1 VAATDALVL
10 DGIERS
16 FRQGQD
22 RIEVLRGIDLTLA
35 AGEVSALVG
44 VSGAG
49 KSTLLQIAGLLERP
63 DAGEVVIAGER
74 AARRDRPR
82 TRLRRDAVGF
92 VYQFHHLLPEFTAR
106 ENVMLP
112 CLLAGKSRAEARAR
126 AEELLGAVGLA
137 ERLAH
142 HPGQL
147 SGGEQQRV
155 AIARALA
162 NAPGLVLADEPTG
175 NLDEATAAHVFDGF
189 LAVLR
194 ARGASAL
201 IATHDRR
208 LARRLDRVYA
218 LAHGRLMPEPAP
230 AVLEETAP

>member
-1 VAATDALVL
+1 VVADALVL
-10 DGIERS
+10 DDIHRS
-16 FRQGQD
+16 FRQGGV
-22 RIEVLRGIDLTLA
+22 RIEVLKGIDLTLR
-35 AGEVSALVG
+35 AGEIAALVG

-49 KSTLLQIAGLLERP
+49 KSPLLQIAGLLERP
-63 DAGEVVIAGER
+63 DAGEVVIGGVR

-92 VYQFHHLLPEFTAR
+92 VYQFHHLLPEFTAA

-112 CLLAGKSRAEARAR
+112 LLLAGRERRSARAR
-126 AEELLGAVGLA
+126 ADELLAGVGLA

-162 NAPGLVLADEPTG
+162 NEPGLVLADEPTG
-175 NLDEATAAHVFDGF
+175 NLDEATATHVFDAF
-189 LAVLR
+189 LGVLR
-194 ARGASAL
+194 ERGASAL

-208 LARRLDRVYA
+208 LARRLDRVYT
-218 LAHGRLMPEPAP
+218 LAHGRLVAETTGRPR
-230 AVLEETAP
+230 EEVRQ

>member
-10 DGIERS
+10 AGIERS

-22 RIEVLRGIDLTLA
+22 RIEVLKGIDLTLD

-92 VYQFHHLLPEFTAR
+92 VYQFHHLLPEFTAA

-112 CLLAGKSRAEARAR
+112 CLLAGRPRPEARAR
-126 AEELLGAVGLA
+126 AEELLTAVGLA

-175 NLDEATAAHVFDGF
+175 NLDETTAAHVFDGF
-189 LAVLR
+189 LKVLR

-208 LARRLDRVYA
+208 LARRLDRVYV
-218 LAHGRLMPEPAP
+218 LAHGRLQPEAAP
-230 AVLEETAP
+230 AALEETAP

>member
-1 VAATDALVL
+1 MATDALVL
-10 DGIERS
+10 DGITRG
-16 FRQGQD
+16 FKQGQT
-22 RIEVLRGIDLTLA
+22 RIEVLKGIDLTLA

-63 DAGEVVIAGER
+63 DAGEVMIAGER

-92 VYQFHHLLPEFTAR
+92 VYQFHHLLPEFTAS

-112 CLLAGKSRAEARAR
+112 CLLAGKPRAEARAR
-126 AEELLGAVGLA
+126 AEELLVAVGLA

-189 LAVLR
+189 LDVLR

-201 IATHDRR
+201 IATHDPR

-218 LAHGRLMPEPAP
+218 LGHGRLAPEAVPA
-230 AVLEETAP
+230 ALEETAP

>member
-1 VAATDALVL
+1 VTDALVL

-16 FRQGQD
+16 FKQGQD
-22 RIEVLRGIDLTLA
+22 RIRVLKGIDLTLA

-92 VYQFHHLLPEFTAR
+92 VYQFHHLLPEFTAA

-112 CLLAGKSRAEARAR
+112 GLLAGRSRAEARAR

-137 ERLAH
+137 ERLLH

-218 LAHGRLMPEPAP
+218 LAHGRLAPEPVP
-230 AVLEETAP
+230 AALEETTP

>member
-1 VAATDALVL
+1 VPVPTLALAGVR
-10 DGIERS
+10 RS
-16 FRQGQD
+16 FAQGGA
-22 RIEVLRGIDLTLA
+22 RIDVLKGVDLAVPPATT
-35 AGEVSALVG
+35 VALVG

-63 DAGEVVIAGER
+63 DAGEVRIKGE
-74 AARRDRPR
+74 AAPGRRDGAR

-92 VYQFHHLLPEFTAR
+92 VYQFHHLLGEFTAV

-112 CLLAGKSRAEARAR
+112 LLLAGRPRPAARAR
-126 AEELLGAVGLA
+126 AGELLAAVGLGA
-137 ERLAH
+137 RLDH
-142 HPGQL
+142 HPSQL

-162 NAPGLVLADEPTG
+162 NAPALVLADEPTG
-175 NLDEATAAHVFDGF
+175 NLDEATAEVVFAAF
-189 LAVLR
+189 LTVL
-194 ARGASAL
+194 AENGASAV

-218 LAHGRLMPEPAP
+218 LEHGVVRPLDEGDREP
-230 AVLEETAP
+230 

>member
-1 VAATDALVL
+1 MPVPDALVL
-10 DGIERS
+10 DGVSRG
-16 FRQGQD
+16 FKQGPA
-22 RIEVLRGIDLTLA
+22 RIEVLKGIDLRLA
-35 AGEVSALVG
+35 AGEVAALVG

-63 DAGEVVIAGER
+63 DAGEVMIAGER

-92 VYQFHHLLPEFTAR
+92 VYQFHHLLAEFTAC

-112 CLLAGKSRAEARAR
+112 CLLAGSSRAAARAR

-155 AIARALA
+155 AIARGLA

-175 NLDEATAAHVFDGF
+175 NLDEETAAHVFDGF

-208 LARRLDRVYA
+208 LARRLDRVYV
-218 LAHGRLMPEPAP
+218 LAHGRLAAEPAP
-230 AVLEETAP
+230 AAAEETAP

>member
-1 VAATDALVL
+1 VAVTDALVL
-10 DGIERS
+10 AGIKRS
-16 FRQGQD
+16 FAQGPT
-22 RIEVLRGIDLTLA
+22 RIEVLKGIDLRLA
-35 AGEVSALVG
+35 PGEIAALVG

-63 DAGEVVIAGER
+63 DAGEVIIGGER

-112 CLLAGKSRAEARAR
+112 RLLAGRSKADARAR
-126 AEELLGAVGLA
+126 AEELLGSVGLG
-137 ERLAH
+137 ERLGH

-175 NLDEATAAHVFDGF
+175 NLDEETAAHVFDGF
-189 LAVLR
+189 SKVLK

-208 LARRLDRVYA
+208 LARRLDRVYV
-218 LAHGRLMPEPAP
+218 LAHGALVAEDHAPED
-230 AVLEETAP
+230 TAP

>member
-1 VAATDALVL
+1 VTDALVL
-10 DGIERS
+10 AGIERG

-22 RIEVLRGIDLTLA
+22 RIDVLKGIDLRLR
-35 AGEVSALVG
+35 AGEVAALVG

-63 DAGEVVIAGER
+63 DAGEVIIAGER

-92 VYQFHHLLPEFTAR
+92 VYQFHHLLAEFTAA
-106 ENVMLP
+106 ENVMVP
-112 CLLAGKSRAEARAR
+112 CLLAGTPRGRARAR

-137 ERLAH
+137 ERLGH

-189 LAVLR
+189 LQVLR

-201 IATHDRR
+201 VATHDRR
-208 LARRLDRVYA
+208 LARRLDRVYV
-218 LAHGRLMPEPAP
+218 LAHGRLQPATAP
-230 AVLEETAP
+230 AALEETAP

>member
-1 VAATDALVL
+1 MAAPALVL
-10 DGIERS
+10 TGITRG
-16 FRQGQD
+16 FKQGGT
-22 RIEVLRGIDLTLA
+22 RIEVLKGIDLTLE
-35 AGEVSALVG
+35 AGEVAALVG

-63 DAGEVVIAGER
+63 EAGEVVIDGVR

-92 VYQFHHLLPEFTAR
+92 VYQFHHLLPEFTAL
-106 ENVMLP
+106 ENVVLP
-112 CLLAGKSRAEARAR
+112 LLLAGRPRAEARRR
-126 AEELLGAVGLA
+126 AAELLEAVGLA
-137 ERLAH
+137 ARLAH
-142 HPGQL
+142 HPAQL

-175 NLDEATAAHVFDGF
+175 NLDEETSAHVFDGF

-194 ARGASAL
+194 ARGAGAL

-218 LAHGRLMPEPAP
+218 LAHGRLVPVGEAVPA
-230 AVLEETAP
+230 LEETAP

>member
-1 VAATDALVL
+1 MTDALVL

-16 FRQGQD
+16 FKQGPD
-22 RIEVLRGIDLTLA
+22 RIRVLKGIDLTLA

-92 VYQFHHLLPEFTAR
+92 VYQFHHLLPEFTAA

-112 CLLAGKSRAEARAR
+112 GLLAGRSRAEARAR

-137 ERLAH
+137 ERLLH

-218 LAHGRLMPEPAP
+218 LAHGRLAPEPVP
-230 AVLEETAP
+230 AALEETAP

>member
-10 DGIERS
+10 DGIQRS

-22 RIEVLRGIDLTLA
+22 RIEVLKGIDLGLA
-35 AGEVSALVG
+35 AGEVAALVG

-49 KSTLLQIAGLLERP
+49 KSTLLQIAGLLEHP

-92 VYQFHHLLPEFTAR
+92 VYQFHHLLPEFTAA

-112 CLLAGKSRAEARAR
+112 CLLAGRPRAEARAR

-175 NLDEATAAHVFDGF
+175 NLDEATAALVFDRF
-189 LAVLR
+189 LDVLR

-208 LARRLDRVYA
+208 LARRLDRVYV
-218 LAHGRLMPEPAP
+218 LAHGRLAPEPAR
-230 AVLEETAP
+230 AALEETAP